1 MKFKKIVAYVTLSLL
16 ALGLGLCVAQAQFVN
31 SYRGFGTGNV
41 SASTL
46 TSSHVYNG
54 TKDMWVYTPPGYADN
69 TDNYP
74 VAIFYG
80 GDGTRGT
87 NIDLFKNTGEGV
99 IDYINLGDKPPG
111 IIICAPQIPSGDY
124 AVAAQFTDVMTYM
137 TTNYRVNSNRVY
149 VTGLSR
155 GGFMC
160 RLLMATAPTNVTAF
174 LSFAGT
180 TNTITWSS
188 LTDKGVWLHHGTADA
203 TVAPSEFTAMS
214 NANVSTLDMNI
225 SVLTTFYYSVD
236 HTATVWNTNGYNR
249 RDRTD
254 ATGTAVYD
262 WVKWVK
268 KFSLDQT
275 ERASLHV
282 NYAES
287 ESTIED
293 YRLAL
298 IQVNALSAGSTKTAL
313 LDRLTTLKSSLDGSG
328 GKRYLID
335 HGTSTQTTSGNIN
348 NMTAHTAGASISSLV
363 DDAGGSSSIGFQI
376 VNQFASSAREG
387 NLTSDC
393 VRGQYFGLDRQ
404 TYRDGMLLS
413 TTITTGSCKFT
424 GLNNAKTYDVRF
436 YVSRASS
443 TLTNN
448 SQMTIT
454 VAGLSP
460 GQFCNLNTTRYIE
473 FKNVSP
479 VSAEISIIADMASGN
494 DNGYIVA
501 MELYQH
507 P

>member
-16 ALGLGLCVAQAQFVN
+16 ALGLGLCIAQAQFIN
-31 SYRGFGTGNV
+31 SYKGYGAGSV

-54 TKDMWVYTPPGYADN
+54 TKDMWVYLPPGYTDN

-87 NIDLFKNTGEGV
+87 DINLFKNTGEGV
-99 IDYINLGDKPPG
+99 IDYINLGDNPPG

-149 VTGLSR
+149 ITGLSR

-160 RLLMATAPTNVTAF
+160 RLMAIANCSDVAAILSFSGTTSSISWSGCTNV
-174 LSFAGT
+174 GM
-180 TNTITWSS
+180 WM
-188 LTDKGVWLHHGTADA
+188 HHGTTDA
-203 TVAPSEFTAMS
+203 TVAYSFHTATAA
-214 NANVSTLDMNI
+214 ANISTLDMNI
-225 SVLTTFYYSVD
+225 NALFSTYFGVGHSSTI
-236 HTATVWNTNGYNR
+236 WNTNGYNR

-254 ATGTAVYD
+254 ATGTATYD

-275 ERASLHV
+275 ERASMHV
-282 NYAES
+282 DYAES
-287 ESTIED
+287 EKTIED

-298 IQVNALSAGSTKTAL
+298 IQVNALSAGATKTAL
-313 LDRLTTLKSSLDGSG
+313 LDRLTTLKTLLDGSG

-348 NMTAHTAGASISSLV
+348 NQTSHTSGASITNLV
-363 DDAGGSSSIGFQI
+363 DDAGGSSTIGFTI
-376 VNQFASSAREG
+376 VSQFHTTAREG
-387 NLTSDC
+387 NLTNDR
-393 VRGQYFGLDRQ
+393 VRGQYFGLDRA
-404 TYRDGMLLS
+404 TYRDGMQVS
-413 TTITTGSCKFT
+413 TTVTTGSMKYT
-424 GLNNAKTYDVRF
+424 GLNNAKTYDIRF
-436 YVSRASS
+436 YIARS
-443 TLTNN
+443 NN
-448 SQMTIT
+448 STANPDISLTIGGVTKHRYCELNMT
-454 VAGLSP
+454 
-460 GQFCNLNTTRYIE
+460 NYIE
-473 FKNVSP
+473 FTSLSP
-479 VSAEISIIADMASGN
+479 SSGELVITGDMTLGDTNA
-494 DNGYIVA
+494 YILA